1 MIKVFLADDH
11 QMFRQGLNSMLTK
24 TGEIEI
30 IGEAA
35 DGILALKEL
44 ESIQPDVAIIDIS
57 MPGLNGIELC
67 KRIRKQQAKVKVLI
81 LTMQADPYFT
91 TEALKAG
98 AHGYLLKEESFSSL
112 IDSIKAVLNGKIVL
126 SPSLQSHVVLEDAVE
141 KSKQGKDCSINLTKR
156 EREILQQVAE
166 GSTNQEIA
174 DLLFISPSTV
184 DTHRKN
190 IMRKLG
196 IHSVAGL
203 VKYAIR
209 HGFISV

>member
-1 MIKVFLADDH
+1 MIRVFLADDH

-141 KSKQGKDCSINLTKR
+141 KSK
-156 EREILQQVAE
+156 
-166 GSTNQEIA
+166 
-174 DLLFISPSTV
+174 
-184 DTHRKN
+184 
-190 IMRKLG
+190 
-196 IHSVAGL
+196 
-203 VKYAIR
+203 
-209 HGFISV
+209 

>member
-44 ESIQPDVAIIDIS
+44 ESIQPDVAILDIS

-91 TEALKAG
+91 TEALEAG

-112 IDSIKAVLNGKIVL
+112 IDSIKAVHNGKIVL
-126 SPSLQSHVVLEDAVE
+126 SPSLQSHVLEDAVE
-141 KSKQGKDCSINLTKR
+141 KSKQGKDCTIHLTKR

-174 DLLFISPSTV
+174 DLLFISPATV

-190 IMRKLG
+190 IMKKLG